1 MISPLEF
8 FGFDE
13 ESIKINTEV
22 GTFNLKNLRTT
33 DILQ

>member
-22 GTFNLKNLRTT
+22 GTVNLKNLRTT
-33 DILQ
+33 DLLR